1 MGNNAIVKL
10 HNSIQSTVKNP
21 VIELVKSLAGK
32 VLDKTQ
38 MPDVIDTL
46 TKLDTNFDEVENIG
60 ELVLDGEQMK
70 TL

>member
-1 MGNNAIVKL
+1 
-10 HNSIQSTVKNP
+10 
-21 VIELVKSLAGK
+21 LVKSLAGK

-46 TKLDTNFDEVENIG
+46 IKLDTNFDEVENIG

>member
-1 MGNNAIVKL
+1 
-10 HNSIQSTVKNP
+10 
-21 VIELVKSLAGK
+21 
-32 VLDKTQ
+32 